1 MNFLIILF
9 FAIILDLIGELPTRI
24 HPVVWIGKTIDF
36 LYVRLPNKK
45 ISGVIITFLTSI
57 LYIIP
62 LYFIAFLPMFLQ
74 IILYSIILSSTFSIK
89 LLIKYPLE
97 VKKRLDDIESAR
109 KKVSEIVSRDTSEL
123 SRTQIISAAIESL
136 SENIVDSVVSPIFYA
151 LFFGIYGAVFYRVV
165 NTLDAMIGYKNKEYR
180 EIGWFPAKLDDI
192 LNFIPARITGMLIVF
207 ASLLLNMDWRNSF
220 KIMLRDSKV
229 PDSPNAGYPMA
240 ATAGALQAK
249 LEKPDHYVL
258 GDDGKLNENSIDKAV
273 RLAVVS
279 IILYL
284 AIVSALFSSLIT
296 YKL

>member
-207 ASLLLNMDWRNSF
+207 TSLLLNMDWRNSF

-249 LEKPDHYVL
+249 LEKPGHYVL